1 MNGRSGTRMITSGKR
16 KVEGWVV
23 ETDEEEVMDRM
34 ARELVG

>member
-1 MNGRSGTRMITSGKR
+1 MITTGRR